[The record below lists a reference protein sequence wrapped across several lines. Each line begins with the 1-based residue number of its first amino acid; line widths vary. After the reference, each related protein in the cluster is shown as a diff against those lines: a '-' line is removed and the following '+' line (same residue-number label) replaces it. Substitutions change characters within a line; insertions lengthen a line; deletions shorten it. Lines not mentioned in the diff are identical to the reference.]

1 MPLIAMILFPLLG
14 AILALVAGRRWRR
27 SPSMVAAA
35 ASTLALG
42 VMLFHLPAVLSG
54 DTSLQQSPWVPA
66 IGLELALRL
75 DGLSLF
81 FILLILGIGLLV
93 HLYARYY
100 LPIDTDRGRFYAL
113 LLLFQAAMLGIVL
126 ADNLLLLLLFWE
138 LTSVAS
144 FLLIGYDPSTA
155 GARRGAR
162 MALLV
167 TVAGGLA
174 LLAGFLLL
182 GSVVGSLS
190 LSAVLA
196 DGETV
201 RNHPLHLPILLLI
214 LFGAFTKSAQVPF
227 HFWLPAAMA
236 APTPVSAYLH
246 SATMVKAGV
255 FLLARLF
262 PVFADGGLWFAW
274 VAGIGLATF
283 VFGAYVALFK
293 HDVKGLLAYSTI
305 SHLGLMTFLF
315 GLGTPLGAVAGL
327 FHILNHAVFKASL
340 FMVAGIIDHEA
351 GSRDMRRLGGLFV
364 LLPMT
369 ATLAMVASAAMAGVP
384 LLNGF
389 LSKEMFF
396 AATLHS
402 DPISSSPILLRWLMR
417 AGAVLGGMFSV
428 AYSLRFIHD
437 VFFNGRFDPAARGLS
452 RPPREPAKGMRLPI
466 LVLVAICLLVGIFPE
481 QSVGP
486 LLSVGVHG
494 MLGFVPEYHLSIWQG
509 WSPAFVMSLTALGGG
524 ALLYLLRRPLYAA
537 HERWFPPARGERG
550 FQRLSAYLLALAHRA
565 RQGLE
570 SLSLPRNLAWLVTTA
585 LALTTVGLFAAS
597 PLALLSIGW
606 KIPPPTPLD
615 LPSLAAALILIAAT
629 VAVVLYRG
637 DRLRALLL
645 AGAVGLVISLA
656 FVHFSAPDLALTQ
669 LAVEIVTTL
678 LLLLVLVLLPRGRGI
693 KPSRQRRIRDL
704 ALAGFAGL
712 GSTLM
717 AALMLLRPRQ
727 SISGQ
732 SISDWY
738 IEVAKP
744 LAGADNLVNAIL
756 VDFRALDTLG
766 EITVLAVAAAG
777 IAAMAQGLKLAVPGY
792 ESALR
797 SGPEQGFVDEPF
809 PLSLTAVVRPMLPA
823 ALMIAV
829 FLLLRGHEAPGGGFV
844 AGLIVGAALI
854 MQQIAKGVAR
864 THARFHPDCL
874 RMIATGLLLAVVT
887 GVGALWFDRP
897 FLTSA
902 TLHWS
907 LPALGELKL
916 YSTLAFDIAVVLV
929 VIGTLLLI
937 LETLGRLGGA
947 LDASGDAAEDV
958 PPDALASR
966 AAEAL

>member
-1 MPLIAMILFPLLG
+1 MPLVAIVLFPLLG
-14 AILALVAGRRWRR
+14 AIAASVLGRRRRR
-27 SPSMVAAA
+27 SPSVVAAA
-35 ASTLALG
+35 ASTLSLI
-42 VMLFHLPAVLSG
+42 VVLSHLPAVLSG
-54 DTSLQQSPWVPA
+54 DTSLQQAPWVPA
-66 IGLELALRL
+66 IGLDLALRF
-75 DGLSLF
+75 DGLSMVF
-81 FILLILGIGLLV
+81 ALLILGIGLLV
-93 HLYARYY
+93 DLYARYY
-100 LPIDTDRGRFYAL
+100 LPVDADRGRFYAL

-138 LTSVAS
+138 LTSIAS

-162 MALLV
+162 MALLI
-167 TVAGGLA
+167 TAAGGLA

-190 LSAVLA
+190 LGALLA

-201 RNHPLHLPILLLI
+201 RNHPLHVPILLLI

-227 HFWLPAAMA
+227 QFWLSAAMA

-262 PVFADGGLWFAW
+262 PVFADGGLWFAL
-274 VAGIGLATF
+274 VGGIGLATF

-293 HDVKGLLAYSTI
+293 HDVKGLLAYSTV

-340 FMVAGIIDHEA
+340 FMAAGIIDHEA

-364 LLPMT
+364 FLPMT
-369 ATLAMVASAAMAGVP
+369 ATLAMIASAAMAGVP

-396 AATLHS
+396 AATLHGER
-402 DPISSSPILLRWLMR
+402 ISTSPLLLQWLMP
-417 AGAVLGGMFSV
+417 AGAILGGMFSV
-428 AYSLRFIHD
+428 AYSLRFIRD
-437 VFFNGRFDPAARGLS
+437 VFFNGRFDPAVRGLS
-452 RPPREPAKGMRLPI
+452 RPPREPEMGMRLPI

-481 QSVGP
+481 QTVRP
-486 LLSVGVHG
+486 LLSVGVRG
-494 MLGFVPEYHLSIWQG
+494 MLGFVPDYHLSIWQG

-524 ALLYLLRRPLYAA
+524 ALLYLLRRPLFAA

-550 FQRLSAYLLALAHRA
+550 FQRLSAHLLALAHRA
-565 RQGLE
+565 RQRLE
-570 SLSLPRNLAWLVTTA
+570 SLSLPRNVAWLVATA
-585 LALTTVGLFAAS
+585 LAMTAVGWFAALPS
-597 PLALLSIGW
+597 ASSSIGW
-606 KIPPPTPLD
+606 IALPPTPLD
-615 LPSLAAALILIAAT
+615 LPSLAAAMVLMIAT

-645 AGAVGLVISLA
+645 TGAVGLVISLA

-678 LLLLVLVLLPRGRGI
+678 LLLLVMVLLPRGHGI
-693 KPSRQRRIRDL
+693 KPSRGRRRRDL
-704 ALAGFAGL
+704 ALAGVAGL
-712 GSTLM
+712 GSAVM
-717 AALMLLRPRQ
+717 AAVMLLRPR
-727 SISGQ
+727 Q

-738 IEVAKP
+738 IEVAEP

-777 IAAMAQGLKLAVPGY
+777 IAAMAQGLKLAVPGR
-792 ESALR
+792 ESVLR
-797 SGPEQGFVDEPF
+797 SGPGQGFVDEPF
-809 PLSLTAVVRPMLPA
+809 PLSLAAVVQPVLPA

-829 FLLLRGHEAPGGGFV
+829 FLLLRGHDAPGGGFV
-844 AGLIVGAALI
+844 AGLIAGAALI
-854 MQQIAKGVAR
+854 MQQIANGLAR

-874 RMIATGLLLAVVT
+874 RMIGTGLLLALIT
-887 GVGALWFDRP
+887 GVGALWFGRP

-907 LPALGELKL
+907 LPVLGELKL
-916 YSTLAFDIAVVLV
+916 SSTLAFDVGVLLV
-929 VIGTLLLI
+929 VTGTLLLI
-937 LETLGRLGGA
+937 LEALGRLGGA
-947 LDASGDAAEDV
+947 VDTSGDAAEGV
-958 PPDALASR
+958 RPDALADR